1 MKQLIEGWLRKR
13 FVKMHGEGAAHQADI
28 YRCASCGKLVTW
40 KKIRNA
46 DLCCQG
52 HLNPTN
58 PTMLE
63 KFRLIAFP

>member
-1 MKQLIEGWLRKR
+1 MKQAIESFLRRR
-13 FVKMHGEGAAHQADI
+13 FVSMHGEGEAHQADI
-28 YRCASCGKLVTW
+28 YRCNSCGKLVTW

-58 PTMLE
+58 PSMWE
-63 KFRLIAFP
+63 KLRLIVFP